1 MSRLV
6 YFLMVGLAFAV
17 LQVSTV
23 GAQSPSGSAD
33 PNAPV
38 LTIGDPACITV
49 PAAAGCPPGS
59 PGLMGAPGMPPTGMP
74 PMGDSCM
81 TVPAGPDRDACYSSM
96 SGSSMPPGA
105 PHMSGSSM
113 PPGAPG
119 MPPTMAPPGAPGMH
133 GDTAALRACK
143 QIKPR
148 GSKGKLRQKKDC
160 FRKLAKSLGAKQSAR
175 AEWKRC
181 KQIRPK
187 GKLGKLRNK
196 KNCFRDLARSLQ
208 HGPPTGAPGM
218 PPMGDASMAP
228 PMAPPMGAPA
238 ITGKRPGGKM
248 GNYGCGQPN
257 RRKHVNCLRRLLD
270 TTPHGATVRK
280 GTKGLGKYGCHDKKR
295 RKHVNCLRRLL
306 DQHGPHLAKGGKRG
320 MAPGTN

>member
-1 MSRLV
+1 
-6 YFLMVGLAFAV
+6 
-17 LQVSTV
+17 
-23 GAQSPSGSAD
+23 
-33 PNAPV
+33 
-38 LTIGDPACITV
+38 
-49 PAAAGCPPGS
+49 
-59 PGLMGAPGMPPTGMP
+59 
-74 PMGDSCM
+74 
-81 TVPAGPDRDACYSSM
+81 
-96 SGSSMPPGA
+96 
-105 PHMSGSSM
+105 M

-119 MPPTMAPPGAPGMH
+119 MPPTMAPPPGAPGMH

-148 GSKGKLRQKKDC
+148 GNKGKLRNKKNC
-160 FRKLAKSLGAKQSAR
+160 FRDLAKSLGAKQSAR

-248 GNYGCGQPN
+248 GNYGCGQKN
-257 RRKHVNCLRRLLD
+257 RKKHVNCLRDLLG
-270 TTPHGATVRK
+270 TTPLFDKVRHRK
-280 GTKGLGKYGCHDKKR
+280 EGNKTRGLYGCSGLKQGNWKKHT
-295 RKHVNCLRRLL
+295 KCLRRLL
-306 DQHGPHLAKGGKRG
+306 DKHGPHLAKGKRG
-320 MAPGTN
+320 MAPGTR

>member
-1 MSRLV
+1 M
-6 YFLMVGLAFAV
+6 
-17 LQVSTV
+17 
-23 GAQSPSGSAD
+23 
-33 PNAPV
+33 
-38 LTIGDPACITV
+38 
-49 PAAAGCPPGS
+49 PPM
-59 PGLMGAPGMPPTGMP
+59 MGAPGMPPTM
-74 PMGDSCM
+74 
-81 TVPAGPDRDACYSSM
+81 
-96 SGSSMPPGA
+96 
-105 PHMSGSSM
+105 
-113 PPGAPG
+113 
-119 MPPTMAPPGAPGMH
+119 GAPGMH

-148 GSKGKLRQKKDC
+148 GNKGKLRNKKNC
-160 FRKLAKSLGAKQSAR
+160 FRDLAKSLGAKQSAR

-280 GTKGLGKYGCHDKKR
+280 GTKGLGKYGCGDKNR

-306 DQHGPHLAKGGKRG
+306 DKHGPQLVGQGRKMSKGKPGKQGKLGNYGCGQKNRKKHVNCLRDLLGTTPLFDKVRHRKEGNKTRGLYGCSGLKQGNWKKHTKCLRRLLDKHGPHLAKGKRG